1 LREAQAKG
9 RGLLFVTAHYGDW
22 ELMTPLMV
30 AMVKDREVGVVAR
43 DLSNPWLNEVTVR
56 TRQSHGAR
64 VFPRGG
70 TGRDYIRYLREGN
83 GLAVLG
89 DIDTSTGG
97 GIFVDFF
104 GRRACT
110 NKGLALLVLST
121 GAPVVPGFMIYE
133 GKGRYRVEIQPPVPW
148 LDFDDRTKNIEENTA
163 QYHRVIEA
171 MARRYP
177 DHYFWVHQR
186 WKTRPYQPW
195 PREER

>member
-1 LREAQAKG
+1 
-9 RGLLFVTAHYGDW
+9 
-22 ELMTPLMV
+22 
-30 AMVKDREVGVVAR
+30 
-43 DLSNPWLNEVTVR
+43 
-56 TRQSHGAR
+56 
-64 VFPRGG
+64 
-70 TGRDYIRYLREGN
+70 
-83 GLAVLG
+83 
-89 DIDTSTGG
+89 
-97 GIFVDFF
+97 
-104 GRRACT
+104 
-110 NKGLALLVLST
+110 
-121 GAPVVPGFMIYE
+121 VPGFMIYE